1 MNTHTHT
8 HTHTV
13 SLLFGFQPAPAR
25 NARADVQQFIS
36 EFESEYG
43 TTHPSFLQCSYSE
56 VGREGGWREGGGR
69 KGQREEREDGGRE
82 GRMEGERERE
92 GE

>member
-1 MNTHTHT
+1 M
-8 HTHTV
+8 

-56 VGREGGWREGGGR
+56 VYREGEEEREKGERGREGREGR
-69 KGQREEREDGGRE
+69 REGEKEGGRE
-82 GRMEGERERE
+82 GDMEGEK
-92 GE
+92 

>member
-1 MNTHTHT
+1 M
-8 HTHTV
+8 
-13 SLLFGFQPAPAR
+13 FGFQPAPAR

-56 VGREGGWREGGGR
+56 VGKEKEEELR
-69 KGQREEREDGGRE
+69 KGGKEGGRE
-82 GRMEGERERE
+82 RRREGEREIWRE
-92 GE
+92 RRGID